1 MADYSIKS
9 GDCLWNI
16 AKANYNVKSNSEI
29 QEIVNLISKENKIEN
44 PNLIYAGAS
53 LVLPETDSFIKTTKE
68 PTNDGGTDEAQ
79 EVQVADDVPEKTK
92 ADELQE
98 WNSYDNAIK
107 ASEGENIEEFEMF
120 DAKGQNM
127 STEEYFKALAGFS
140 QSVVDKY
147 DVSGD
152 GKMDEQEFGY
162 MMTDGLE
169 IEEYSTQTAAKEAA
183 YMNSLGYEANEAEMA
198 SGLVAS
204 LPGLIKTIFAGFQ
217 MDDDNK
223 TIGAN
228 ELASQFLAAD
238 LDANGNVD
246 GKLDFGVYNSYAADP
261 FSATYQY
268 EVEDRKYMYDNF
280 LMPNLKD

>member
-183 YMNSLGYEANEAEMA
+183 YLNSLGYEANEAEMA

-204 LPGLIKTIFAGFQ
+204 LPGMIKTLFAGFQ
-217 MDDDNK
+217 MDDDDK

-238 LDANGNVD
+238 IDAEGNVD

-261 FSATYQY
+261 YSETYQL

>member
-16 AKANYNVKSNSEI
+16 VKSNYNVSSSGEI
-29 QEIVNLISKENKIEN
+29 RKLVNQIAEENNIKN
-44 PNLIYAGAS
+44 PDRIYAGSS
-53 LVLPETDSFIKTTKE
+53 LVLPETDSFIRTT
-68 PTNDGGTDEAQ
+68 Q
-79 EVQVADDVPEKTK
+79 ETVGSQVVGEEKQEEIQPVAEKTK

-183 YMNSLGYEANEAEMA
+183 YLNSLGYEANEAEMA